1 MNEFLIELQAK
12 LDEAKSKGNINSD
25 IEKIQEKINKLKLQV
40 EIDPKIFS
48 DLIQR
53 IERILNQKIDI
64 SNIGIDQKKAVQSAQ
79 QTGQK
84 VGQVISDSAEK
95 AIKISEKS
103 IKLQTNIDTEKK
115 ILQVYTTE
123 LKEAGVLTGDV
134 KTKIQE
140 MFHSLSKVDSQ
151 NGLTTWRAE
160 LKGVKAETDA
170 VLKSVTQ
177 LSQKKLD
184 EIQLSIDNG
193 SYETQLLSY
202 NTSLQKLGLSSQE
215 IAEKLKNASS
225 ALEKL
230 KSSATGTDIVPD
242 KIVENARQL
251 DSEMSKL
258 SNTVS
263 QIKITDSLKA
273 DDLQIDQTI
282 IRLNDQLRKN
292 GKYSKDAKEQIRS
305 WIVELENGN
314 IAKARLREINVQAKE
329 LHSNMASVNQVGQTF
344 FEKIGSKIASLSTYL
359 SAASVLAQA
368 ISATRN
374 GITSIKELDTA
385 LVDLKKT
392 TTMTAKELEDFYYA
406 SNETAKQMGVSTKQI
421 IEQASAWSRLGFS
434 SASAATQM
442 AKLSSQFA
450 SISPG
455 MSTDDATTSLV
466 SIMKAYGMEVNDVLD
481 GIMSKINDI
490 GNKFGTSNAEIAE
503 GLRQSS
509 SAMAAVGGTIEDNIA
524 LFTAGQ
530 EIVQNASQVGNAIR
544 SISMRIRGYDEETQ
558 ELSDDLVDVT
568 GKVADLT
575 KTASNNGRGISL
587 FTDSTQTEYKSL
599 VTYLGEIADI
609 WEELDQKTQNDL
621 MDKLFGKNR
630 AQVGAAIIKNFDTV
644 RESIETME
652 NSAGSADREMSVIM
666 DSLDYKLNKLSE
678 TGTGIAQNLFA
689 RNEMKSVIDFL
700 TSLAEGLDFVTEKFG
715 LLGSVGLGAGLFANF
730 KNVGEHNTPPYA
742 ALQK

>member
-40 EIDPKIFS
+40 EIDPKTIS
-48 DLIQR
+48 DITKQL
-53 IERILNQKIDI
+53 EGILNQEIKI
-64 SNIGIDQKKAVQSAQ
+64 SNINLDQTKINQSTQQIGNTISENIASGIDNGSKKVQVEAQKLAD
-79 QTGQK
+79 
-84 VGQVISDSAEK
+84 QVNK
-95 AIKISEKS
+95 
-103 IKLQTNIDTEKK
+103 
-115 ILQVYTTE
+115 
-123 LKEAGVLTGDV
+123 
-134 KTKIQE
+134 
-140 MFHSLSKVDSQ
+140 
-151 NGLTTWRAE
+151 
-160 LKGVKAETDA
+160 
-170 VLKSVTQ
+170 
-177 LSQKKLD
+177 
-184 EIQLSIDNG
+184 IQLSIDNG

-215 IAEKLKNASS
+215 IAEKLKNASA

-314 IAKARLREINVQAKE
+314 TAKARLREINIQAKE

-374 GITSIKELDTA
+374 GIASIKELDTA

-421 IEQASAWSRLGFS
+421 IKQASAWSRLGFN

-481 GIMSKINDI
+481 GIMSKINDV

-652 NSAGSADREMSVIM
+652 KSAGSADREMSVIM

-678 TGTGIAQNLFA
+678 TGTGIAQNLFS
-689 RNEMKSVIDFL
+689 RDEMKSVIDFL

-730 KNVGEHNTPPYA
+730 KNVGEHKHATLCSVTEINLHRADAFKKDRPKLLEKA
-742 ALQK
+742 KALRPLIA